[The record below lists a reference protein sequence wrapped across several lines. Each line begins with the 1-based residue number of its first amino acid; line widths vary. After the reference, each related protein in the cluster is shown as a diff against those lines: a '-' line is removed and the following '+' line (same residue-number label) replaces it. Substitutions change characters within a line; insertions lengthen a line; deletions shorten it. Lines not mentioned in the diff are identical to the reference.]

1 MAKILVVEDDR
12 ILREL
17 VTSYL
22 SAGDHVVDT
31 ADCGETALALLEVV
45 TEYDLIILDWMM
57 PGVSGLEVCRQ
68 YRNNRG
74 QAPILF
80 LTSRSDKLDK
90 ATGLDA
96 GADDYLVKPFEQI
109 EFQARVRALLR
120 RTGQWQGKL
129 MKVDG
134 LEIDSERQIASLNG
148 IELNLRPKEFALLE
162 LLMKYP
168 GRSFTAD
175 SLYRKLWSSDSDTSV
190 ETVRMHV
197 MSLRKKIDR
206 PGHAQLITSSRGR
219 GYKIE
224 PLQV

>member
-22 SAGDHVVDT
+22 CAGDYVVDS
-31 ADCGETALALLEVV
+31 ASNGDLALALLSEN
-45 TEYDLIILDWMM
+45 EYDLIVLDWMM
-57 PGVSGLEVCRQ
+57 PGISGLEVCRQ

-80 LTSRSDKLDK
+80 LTSRADKRDK
-90 ATGLDA
+90 AAGLDA

-120 RTGQWQGKL
+120 RNKQWQGKL
-129 MKVDG
+129 IKVDG
-134 LEIDSERQIASLNG
+134 VELDTDRQIARRNG
-148 IELNLRPKEFALLE
+148 QELNLRPKEFALLE
-162 LLMKYP
+162 LLMKFP

-190 ETVRMHV
+190 ETVRMHI
-197 MSLRKKIDR
+197 MSLRKKLDQ
-206 PGHAQLITSSRGR
+206 PGQVQLITSSRGR
-219 GYKIE
+219 GYKMAE
-224 PLQV
+224 L